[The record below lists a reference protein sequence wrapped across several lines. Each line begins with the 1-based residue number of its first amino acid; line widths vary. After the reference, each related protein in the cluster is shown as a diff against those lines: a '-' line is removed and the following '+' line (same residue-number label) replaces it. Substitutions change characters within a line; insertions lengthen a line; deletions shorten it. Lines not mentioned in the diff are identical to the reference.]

1 MVELLVNGRQLEL
14 QEKGNEI
21 KYNMQISDIFDI
33 ASVTASYTNSFTVP
47 KTPLN
52 TQIFQQLG
60 LIGDTSS
67 LPYTKVPVVLKSNGF
82 DIIKSGW
89 LNIKSSG
96 KDYKVS
102 IIDGMIDFFK
112 AIENKTLGN
121 DLDLSQ
127 FNHIKSLEN
136 VINSMSITST
146 LPYKYMVADYNGMNY
161 GYALGEYG
169 INIDYLI
176 PSFSV
181 RRLWDIIF
189 QTFSYNYEGSEMTFL
204 DELYITYPLPPQEAP
219 NPVHIA
225 QFNKT
230 NFVTSNSFAYHNG
243 RVPIDWAT
251 WSQIDVS
258 EGSIVDGRKFKIP
271 ATSGYQIVV
280 DIDAYLSDVLV
291 GGQYPAWAIVLLNGS
306 TIYALQTNPEE
317 TLSFTHN
324 FYANQNDVLEL
335 ILWYDDV
342 GSWQM
347 IETHHLNT
355 NFGVY
360 RIDMGEV
367 SITNAFK
374 DFKIKDFFKEIIW
387 RTGYTPVIDVLTKK
401 MNFIK
406 ISDRID
412 FSRAVDWT
420 SKYITRTNETY
431 IMSDYG
437 QKNTFKLKHDNDAD
451 LTGNGYL
458 YVDNKNLTDEKVLA
472 ESKLYSPEITATLFT
487 PKTGSGAFTTDRFR
501 IWNREPKE
509 SEGVQTIEYKG
520 LSNRYYFIRP
530 TYSGSAN
537 WMFVSMV
544 LNTNQ
549 TVNGVIPIGIS
560 LNTLFD
566 ELIYSNYLDFSK
578 ILSNFRLHTIE
589 LALGIHDILG
599 LDFTRPYFFAQE
611 VSYYMLNKI
620 TWQDGDTCTGEFA
633 RINKLN

>member
-374 DFKIKDFFKEIIW
+374 DFKIKDFFKEIIC
-387 RTGYTPVIDVLTKK
+387 RT
-401 MNFIK
+401 
-406 ISDRID
+406 
-412 FSRAVDWT
+412 
-420 SKYITRTNETY
+420 
-431 IMSDYG
+431 
-437 QKNTFKLKHDNDAD
+437 
-451 LTGNGYL
+451 
-458 YVDNKNLTDEKVLA
+458 
-472 ESKLYSPEITATLFT
+472 
-487 PKTGSGAFTTDRFR
+487 
-501 IWNREPKE
+501 
-509 SEGVQTIEYKG
+509 
-520 LSNRYYFIRP
+520 
-530 TYSGSAN
+530 
-537 WMFVSMV
+537 
-544 LNTNQ
+544 
-549 TVNGVIPIGIS
+549 
-560 LNTLFD
+560 
-566 ELIYSNYLDFSK
+566 
-578 ILSNFRLHTIE
+578 
-589 LALGIHDILG
+589 
-599 LDFTRPYFFAQE
+599 
-611 VSYYMLNKI
+611 
-620 TWQDGDTCTGEFA
+620 
-633 RINKLN
+633 